1 MSKDALI
8 EKIEAFVKPI
18 VLELS
23 YNLYHVEYVKE
34 NGEFYLKK
42 KPYGYDFMEA
52 MKILKIDSRLET
64 KYKES
69 KVMTFQRLLIFR
81 DAYWEIYSR
90 EHNMKNRWKPD
101 YNDVFQDKYAIA
113 SKQNRLYIKKDNFES
128 HMFVFPTNELA
139 YLFLEN
145 FEEMLANYF

>member
-1 MSKDALI
+1 MECNKKIITLI
-8 EKIEAFVKPI
+8 EEEDKIK
-18 VLELS
+18 LEFDSKNFELI
-23 YNLYHVEYVKE
+23 NE
-34 NGEFYLKK
+34 NGEVYLKK
-42 KPYGYDFMEA
+42 KPYGCDFMEA

-101 YNDVFQDKYAIA
+101 YNDVFQDKYAIV
-113 SKQNRLYIKKDNFES
+113 SKQNKIYIKKENFENN
-128 HMFVFPTNELA
+128 MFVFPTNELA

>member
-1 MSKDALI
+1 MECNKKIITLI
-8 EKIEAFVKPI
+8 EEEDKIK
-18 VLELS
+18 LEFDSKNFELI
-23 YNLYHVEYVKE
+23 NE
-34 NGEFYLKK
+34 NGEVYLKK
-42 KPYGYDFMEA
+42 KPYGCDFMEA

-64 KYKES
+64 KYKEL

-101 YNDVFQDKYAIA
+101 YNDVFQDKYAIV
-113 SKQNRLYIKKDNFES
+113 SKQNRVYIKKDNFENQ
-128 HMFVFPTNELA
+128 MFVFPTNELA

>member
-1 MSKDALI
+1 MECNKKIITLI
-8 EKIEAFVKPI
+8 EEEDKIK
-18 VLELS
+18 LEFDSKNFELI
-23 YNLYHVEYVKE
+23 NE
-34 NGEFYLKK
+34 NGEVYLKK
-42 KPYGYDFMEA
+42 KSYGCDFMEA

-64 KYKES
+64 KYKEL

-101 YNDVFQDKYAIA
+101 YNDVFQDKYAIV
-113 SKQNRLYIKKDNFES
+113 SKQNRVYIKKDNFENQ
-128 HMFVFPTNELA
+128 MFVFPTNELA

>member
-1 MSKDALI
+1 MECNKKIITLI
-8 EKIEAFVKPI
+8 EEEDKIK
-18 VLELS
+18 LEFDSKNFELI
-23 YNLYHVEYVKE
+23 NE
-34 NGEFYLKK
+34 NGEVYLKK
-42 KPYGYDFMEA
+42 KPYGCDFMEA

-101 YNDVFQDKYAIA
+101 YNDVFQDKYAIV
-113 SKQNRLYIKKDNFES
+113 SKQNRVYIKKDNFENQ
-128 HMFVFPTNELA
+128 MFVFPTNELA
-139 YLFLEN
+139 CLFLEN
-145 FEEMLANYF
+145 FKEMLANYF

>member
-1 MSKDALI
+1 MECNKNIITLI
-8 EKIEAFVKPI
+8 QQEDIIK
-18 VLELS
+18 LEFDSRNYELI
-23 YNLYHVEYVKE
+23 NE
-34 NGEFYLKK
+34 NGEVYLKK
-42 KPYGYDFMEA
+42 KLYSCDFMEA
-52 MKILKIDSRLET
+52 MEILNIDPYLEI
-64 KYKES
+64 KYKEL

-113 SKQNRLYIKKDNFES
+113 SKQNRLYIKKDNFEH

-145 FEEMLANYF
+145 FKEMLANYF

>member
-1 MSKDALI
+1 MECNKKIITLI
-8 EKIEAFVKPI
+8 EEEDKIK
-18 VLELS
+18 LEFDSKNFELI
-23 YNLYHVEYVKE
+23 NE
-34 NGEFYLKK
+34 NGEVYLKK
-42 KPYGYDFMEA
+42 KPYGCDFMEA

-101 YNDVFQDKYAIA
+101 YNDVFQDKYAIV
-113 SKQNRLYIKKDNFES
+113 SKQNKIYIKKENFENN
-128 HMFVFPTNELA
+128 MFVFPTNELA
-139 YLFLEN
+139 YLFMEN
-145 FEEMLANYF
+145 FYEMLANYF